1 MGLGNLHF
9 HKLPPPRD
17 SNACGL
23 SVQFSSVPQ
32 LCLTLCD
39 PMNHSTPGFLAHHQL
54 PELAETH
61 VHQISDAIQP
71 SLLLSPPSPPP
82 FNLSQHKSLF

>member
-39 PMNHSTPGFLAHHQL
+39 PMDGSTPGLPILHHL
-54 PELAETH
+54 PEFTQAH
-61 VHQISDAIQP
+61 VH
-71 SLLLSPPSPPP
+71 
-82 FNLSQHKSLF
+82 